1 MVRISAPSA
10 CCPKPGLGS
19 LRGAKRLGLPR
30 GAGLL
35 AILAGMLPVLSIA
48 ADEDLYFSNLPV
60 VASVSRLPQ
69 ALSDAPGSVTVIDR
83 EMIRVSGARS
93 VSDLL
98 RLVPGF
104 QVAPTSTDSP
114 RVTYHGLSDDDF
126 SNRVQVLVDGRSL
139 YSQLF
144 MGGVNWNLMPV
155 ALEDIDRIEVLRGSN
170 SAAYGSNAF
179 LGVVNIIT
187 LEPSQARGMMASASH
202 GNQGV
207 RDTTLRWGGKVGSGD
222 FRLTYQQR
230 DDDGITNRSNWVDGF
245 GSRLL
250 DLRSD
255 FAVTDRDELHFGT
268 GHAKSHI
275 VNGRIGKPCDP
286 LRDFEFSSNYLHL
299 GWRRVL
305 APNEEV
311 SLRYS
316 HTEDWAS
323 DAHQELCSGLLFNVN
338 YGGRAVRDELEFQH
352 TFSPW
357 RDTRL
362 VWGIGNQSDSA
373 RGPLWFYD
381 NHAVGR
387 EVRRLFGNFEW
398 RPAMRWLFNFG
409 GMWERDSLAGTTF
422 SPRASVSYHLS
433 PEHTLRL
440 GATRSYR
447 TPSIFD
453 VRGDW
458 RWSPYALQG
467 HLPLPFPAGSL
478 YDRQFWA
485 DSSVKSEKLYSYEL
499 GYLADLKAQRMS
511 LDVRA
516 FHEIIPNRILMVE
529 RSLTPPTCDQL
540 QLVGIPGC
548 GDADYSVN
556 AQRAKIYGIEYQ
568 WRWQPFDDTRL
579 LFNQAFVHIE
589 ASLTSFDSTIG
600 EDLKRRIINHA
611 QTSAPRRSSSFM
623 LMQKLPLG
631 LEFAGTYHFIGK
643 MQWTRNTEQEV
654 APYRRLDVRLAYPF
668 RLGGSRG
675 ELAYVIQSANGE
687 HAEFKFDRIF
697 SERQWLTLRLDL

>member
-1 MVRISAPSA
+1 MIDANAKVSIAKLGMVRIW
-10 CCPKPGLGS
+10 
-19 LRGAKRLGLPR
+19 
-30 GAGLL
+30 LL
-35 AILAGMLPVLSIA
+35 AIGGVLASGLAIA
-48 ADEDLYFSNLPV
+48 ADEDLYFSSLPM
-60 VASVSRLPQ
+60 VATVSRLPQ
-69 ALSDAPGSVTVIDR
+69 ALADAPGSVTVIDR
-83 EMIRVSGARS
+83 DMIKASGARS
-93 VSDLL
+93 ISDLL

-104 QVAPTSTDSP
+104 QVAPTSTDPP

-144 MGGVNWNLMPV
+144 LGGVNWNLMPV

-187 LEPSQARGMMASASH
+187 LEPSQAHGVTASASH

-207 RDTTLRWGGKVGSGD
+207 RDAALRWGAKIGPGD

-230 DDDGITNRSNWVDGF
+230 DDDGISNRSNWIDGF
-245 GSRLL
+245 GSRLV
-250 DLRSD
+250 DLRAD
-255 FAVTDRDELHFGT
+255 FFLTDRDELQFGT
-268 GHAKSHI
+268 GHAESHI
-275 VNGRIGKPCDP
+275 VNGRIARPCDP
-286 LRDFEFSSNYLHL
+286 LRDFEYSSDYLRL
-299 GWRRVL
+299 GWRRTL
-305 APNEEV
+305 APDEEV
-311 SLRYS
+311 SLRYA

-323 DAHQELCSGLLFNVN
+323 DAHRELCSGLLFNVD
-338 YGGRAVRDELEFQH
+338 YGGRAARDDLEFQH

-362 VWGIGNQSDSA
+362 VWGVGSQSDA
-373 RGPLWFYD
+373 VRGPLWFYGD
-381 NHAVGR
+381 RTVGR

-398 RPAMRWLFNFG
+398 RPLARWLFNFG
-409 GMWERDSLAGTTF
+409 GMWERESLSGTTF
-422 SPRASVSYHLS
+422 SPRASASYHLT

-458 RWSPYALQG
+458 RWSPYGLAG
-467 HLPLPFPAGSL
+467 NLPLPFPAGSL
-478 YDRQFWA
+478 YDRQFLA
-485 DSSVKSEKLYSYEL
+485 DPALKPEKLYSYEL

-516 FHEIIPNRILMVE
+516 FHEYIPNRILMVE
-529 RSLTPPTCDQL
+529 RNLTPPTCDQL
-540 QLVGIPGC
+540 QLLGIPGC
-548 GDADYSVN
+548 GAADYSVN

-568 WRWQPFDDTRL
+568 WRWQPLENTRL
-579 LFNQAFVHIE
+579 LFNQSFMHIE
-589 ASLTSFDSTIG
+589 ASLRSIDSTL
-600 EDLKRRIINHA
+600 DDALKQRIINHA
-611 QTSAPRRSSSFM
+611 QRSAPRRASTVM

-631 LEFAGTYHFIGK
+631 LEFAGTYHFVGK

-654 APYRRLDVRLAYPF
+654 APYRRLDLRLAYPF
-668 RLGGSRG
+668 HFESRRG
-675 ELAYVIQSANGE
+675 EVAYVVQSANGE